1 MKKDKGS
8 IFLYASIGSYFVMS
22 GSFLI
27 MPFADFSNDKTF
39 IRFLPGI
46 LFWLFLFLG
55 IVTTILFGNWRK
67 KIQKKQGSKEEKF
80 KYTIGVMS
88 VFKSRIGAVFDILT
102 VFMLLVFIMCML
114 ITNASGYICYAAV
127 SLFVFCF
134 CMHCIFNGKNYL
146 YFIKREKEK

>member
-8 IFLYASIGSYFVMS
+8 IFLYASIASFLIMS

-39 IRFLPGI
+39 ISFLPGI

-55 IVTTILFGNWRK
+55 IAMTILFGNWRE
-67 KIQKKQGSKEEKF
+67 KIQKKQGDTEEKV

-88 VFKSRIGAVFDILT
+88 VFKSRTGAVFDILT
-102 VFMLLVFIMCML
+102 VFMLLVFIICML

-127 SLFVFCF
+127 SLFVFSF

-146 YFIKREKEK
+146 YFIKSKKEK